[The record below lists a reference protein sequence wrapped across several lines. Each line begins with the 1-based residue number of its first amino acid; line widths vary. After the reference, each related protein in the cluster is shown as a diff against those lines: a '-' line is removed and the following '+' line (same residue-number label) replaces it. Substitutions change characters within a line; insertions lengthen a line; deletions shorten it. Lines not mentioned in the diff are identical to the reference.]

1 MSKSIAYKK
10 LFFSILMLLVVVTN
24 FPAYAGKITQNDQ
37 MLSNPTIQ
45 PYFTNITIF
54 QNYFE
59 ISAVGKA
66 SVSSYLTGREIDEV
80 RVDASLQQ
88 YKNGSW
94 TTIKSWTATSFGTNA
109 GLNGTY
115 YVAKGYCYRLFSNG
129 KVYRN
134 GIVIEQTSYLSE
146 SKNYW
151 GG

>member
-10 LFFSILMLLVVVTN
+10 LFFSILMLLVVVTTC
-24 FPAYAGKITQNDQ
+24 PAYAGKITQNDQ
-37 MLSNPTIQ
+37 LESYPIIQ

-146 SKNYW
+146 SKNY
-151 GG
+151 

>member
-1 MSKSIAYKK
+1 MSKPIAYKK
-10 LFFSILMLLVVVTN
+10 LFFSILVLLVVVTT

-37 MLSNPTIQ
+37 MVSNPIIQ

-115 YVAKGYCYRLFSNG
+115 YVAKGYSYRLISNG

-146 SKNYW
+146 SKNY
-151 GG
+151 

>member
-1 MSKSIAYKK
+1 MIQFATRIPPHRYVWCG
-10 LFFSILMLLVVVTN
+10 ILV
-24 FPAYAGKITQNDQ
+24 I
-37 MLSNPTIQ
+37 
-45 PYFTNITIF
+45 NITIF

-94 TTIKSWTATSFGTNA
+94 TTIKSWTATSFGANA

-115 YVAKGYCYRLFSNG
+115 YVAKG
-129 KVYRN
+129 
-134 GIVIEQTSYLSE
+134 
-146 SKNYW
+146 
-151 GG
+151 